1 MEDKEFKI
9 LLAQKKERE
18 EASKKRYL
26 EDSKQR
32 LLKIIT
38 TKMRTI
44 MIGSID
50 SIEKNLCAPYEDD
63 NSEEARS
70 IREVFAKIR
79 QEILDKGNTQ
89 IRNTESEFQQYLI
102 EWLRYR
108 LVLPVKPRN
117 GQGDTDASK

>member
-1 MEDKEFKI
+1 MDDKELRI
-9 LLAQKKERE
+9 LLAEKKARE
-18 EASKKRYL
+18 EASKKKYL

-50 SIEKNLCAPYEDD
+50 SIEKNLCKPYEDE
-63 NSEEARS
+63 NSDEARM
-70 IREVFAKIR
+70 IRDIFLRIR

-89 IRNTESEFQQYLI
+89 IRNIETEFQQYLI

-108 LVLPVKPRN
+108 LVLPVKPRQ
-117 GQGDTDASK
+117 GQGDTDAGK